1 MSNRYYD
8 TQMLALA
15 HPAQYKNELQAAGDG
30 FMNMYSNYLKNR
42 LNKNEVLTSDLGLE
56 FMNATQDDRIKQ
68 AKLDTNIKQNQA
80 DLSALELNTAK
91 QTQKDTIEQT
101 RLKTLS
107 DSEKLK
113 QEQFA
118 TKTQPEIF
126 NMQKSLNNAQINNLN
141 SSIAER
147 NFSMFLKKHAFN
159 ENERATNS
167 STLFQNFLN
176 DNNLQGDDNAK
187 FAYVKHLDDEYN
199 YALNNP
205 LLNDSQRAKRLSEIY
220 KTKLEFAKYLPQTA
234 QANSIVAQGFN
245 SFSSKGG
252 NGVNGGRNNGVSNVD
267 LAMFNKA
274 QEQNKAIEQE
284 FLNNA
289 SKIDKI
295 TEVLRLPA
303 ATNFEEQ
310 EKARQELVKLQERQK
325 ELENI
330 KNQNKAYI
338 NSNTSGIYTML
349 KDTLARQGFS
359 KPEEEIQEMQDLLL
373 LSKGLNDIYD
383 VLENGKGKDFN
394 VGYTGNIGR
403 FFTRVGGNSHPI
415 DLLENRTKTFMKIY
429 QSSGAKLKS
438 QYEDIRSV
446 FPDYTGWW
454 QSKGKVASDLR
465 DIEESI
471 RNQINNKLSAYNN
484 ESKELIKSLVDNI
497 YTSKYSLKATQ

>member
-1 MSNRYYD
+1 MQKGAIDLDIARQTKNNKI
-8 TQMLALA
+8 
-15 HPAQYKNELQAAGDG
+15 AQEQ
-30 FMNMYSNYLKNR
+30 
-42 LNKNEVLTSDLGLE
+42 
-56 FMNATQDDRIKQ
+56 IK
-68 AKLDTNIKQNQA
+68 
-80 DLSALELNTAK
+80 TANDME
-91 QTQKDTIEQT
+91 T
-101 RLKTLS
+101 
-107 DSEKLK
+107 LK
-113 QEQFA
+113 QSQFA

-126 NMQKSLNNAQINNLN
+126 KMQKENHKVNLSN
-141 SSIAER
+141 TYSIISER
-147 NFSMFLKKHAFN
+147 KQNMFLKDQAYKEQEEAKKVMSDFN
-159 ENERATNS
+159 DFAIKNPNLKGDELKNAYFKNLDYKMIS
-167 STLFQNFLN
+167 SFN
-176 DNNLQGDDNAK
+176 DPLADNTTQIRNAQK
-187 FAYVKHLDDEYN
+187 YLDMQTKAAKHLGYVSSGYN
-199 YALNNP
+199 AIESNFNP
-205 LLNDSQRAKRLSEIY
+205 IPKGSGNG
-220 KTKLEFAKYLPQTA
+220 
-234 QANSIVAQGFN
+234 ANSV
-245 SFSSKGG
+245 
-252 NGVNGGRNNGVSNVD
+252 RNNGVSNVD

-289 SKIDKI
+289 NKIDKI
-295 TEVLRLPA
+295 TEILRLPA
-303 ATNFEEQ
+303 ATSFEEQ
-310 EKARQELVKLQERQK
+310 EKARQELAKLQERQK

-359 KPEEEIQEMQDLLL
+359 KPEEEIQEIQDLLL

-403 FFTRVGGNSHPI
+403 FFTRVGGNSHPV

-429 QSSGAKLKS
+429 QNSGTKLKS

-446 FPDYTGWW
+446 FPDYTGFW

>member
-1 MSNRYYD
+1 
-8 TQMLALA
+8 
-15 HPAQYKNELQAAGDG
+15 
-30 FMNMYSNYLKNR
+30 
-42 LNKNEVLTSDLGLE
+42 
-56 FMNATQDDRIKQ
+56 
-68 AKLDTNIKQNQA
+68 
-80 DLSALELNTAK
+80 
-91 QTQKDTIEQT
+91 
-101 RLKTLS
+101 
-107 DSEKLK
+107 
-113 QEQFA
+113 
-118 TKTQPEIF
+118 
-126 NMQKSLNNAQINNLN
+126 MQQQSHKANINNIY
-141 SSIAER
+141 STIAER
-147 NFSMFLKKHAFN
+147 KQNMFFKDQVYKEQEEAKKVMSDFN
-159 ENERATNS
+159 EFS
-167 STLFQNFLN
+167 LKFP
-176 DNNLQGDDNAK
+176 NLKGDDLKNAYFK
-187 FAYVKHLDDEYN
+187 NLDYKMISSFNDPLADNTTQIANAQKYLDMKTQATKHLGYVSSGYN
-199 YALNNP
+199 AIESNFNP
-205 LLNDSQRAKRLSEIY
+205 IPKGSGNG
-220 KTKLEFAKYLPQTA
+220 
-234 QANSIVAQGFN
+234 ANSV
-245 SFSSKGG
+245 
-252 NGVNGGRNNGVSNVD
+252 RNNGVSNVD

-289 SKIDKI
+289 SKIKQLA
-295 TEVLRLPA
+295 TSLTTA
-303 ATNFEEQ
+303 ASNLEDPEII
-310 EKARQELVKLQERQK
+310 RQELAKLQERQK

-359 KPEEEIQEMQDLLL
+359 KPEEEIQEIQDLLL

-403 FFTRVGGNSHPI
+403 FFTRVGGNSHPV

-429 QSSGAKLKS
+429 QNSGTKLKS

-446 FPDYTGWW
+446 FPDYTGFW

>member
-1 MSNRYYD
+1 M
-8 TQMLALA
+8 QKGAI
-15 HPAQYKNELQAAGDG
+15 
-30 FMNMYSNYLKNR
+30 
-42 LNKNEVLTSDLGLE
+42 DL
-56 FMNATQDDRIKQ
+56 DI
-68 AKLDTNIKQNQA
+68 
-80 DLSALELNTAK
+80 AK
-91 QTQKDTIEQT
+91 QTKDEKIAQEQI
-101 RLKTLS
+101 KTAN
-107 DSEKLK
+107 DMETLK
-113 QEQFA
+113 QNQFA

-126 NMQKSLNNAQINNLN
+126 KMQQQSHKANINNIY
-141 SSIAER
+141 STIAER
-147 NFSMFLKKHAFN
+147 KQNMFFKDQAYKEQEEAKKVMSDFN
-159 ENERATNS
+159 EFSLKNPNLKGDELKNAYFKNLDYKMIS
-167 STLFQNFLN
+167 SFN
-176 DNNLQGDDNAK
+176 DPLADNTTQIRNAQK
-187 FAYVKHLDDEYN
+187 YLDMQTKAAKHLGYVSSGYN
-199 YALNNP
+199 AIESNFNP
-205 LLNDSQRAKRLSEIY
+205 IPKGSNG
-220 KTKLEFAKYLPQTA
+220 
-234 QANSIVAQGFN
+234 ANSV
-245 SFSSKGG
+245 
-252 NGVNGGRNNGVSNVD
+252 RNNGVSNVD

-289 SKIDKI
+289 SKIKQLA
-295 TEVLRLPA
+295 TSLTTA
-303 ATNFEEQ
+303 ASNLEDPEII
-310 EKARQELVKLQERQK
+310 RQELAKLQERQK

-359 KPEEEIQEMQDLLL
+359 KPEEEIQEIQDLLL

-403 FFTRVGGNSHPI
+403 FFTRVGGNSHPV

-429 QSSGAKLKS
+429 QNSGTKLKS

-446 FPDYTGWW
+446 FPDYTGFW